1 MKKVTDLS
9 FFFSLMFLFVLEI
22 GVTFPNEVE
31 LESFLGLSEQS
42 KCKYHDVIMC
52 CATSSQIKKKG
63 NGITIEELQK
73 HADNFM
79 DTKSD

>member
-1 MKKVTDLS
+1 MQKVTDLS

-22 GVTFPNEVE
+22 GVTFSNEVE

-42 KCKYHDVIMC
+42 ECKYHDVIMC
-52 CATSSQIKKKG
+52 CATSLQIKKTLT
-63 NGITIEELQK
+63 NITIEELQK

-79 DTKSD
+79 DT

>member
-1 MKKVTDLS
+1 MQKVTDLS

-42 KCKYHDVIMC
+42 ECKYHDVIMC
-52 CATSSQIKKKG
+52 CATSLQIKK
-63 NGITIEELQK
+63 NVNEYYNREITE
-73 HADNFM
+73 AFR
-79 DTKSD
+79 

>member
-1 MKKVTDLS
+1 MQKVTDLS

-22 GVTFPNEVE
+22 GVTFSNEVE

-42 KCKYHDVIMC
+42 ECKYHDVIMC
-52 CATSSQIKKKG
+52 CATSLQIKKTLT
-63 NGITIEELQK
+63 NITIEELQK

-79 DTKSD
+79 DTQSD